1 MAQTKSD
8 TATTGSEEETSID
21 NPSATGSE
29 VAFVNFGGRQLAA
42 YDFGEDAGA
51 GFEDMSVKEQLIP
64 FITILQ
70 GLSPQVDRSG
80 PDYIEGAQI
89 GMLFETASK
98 ELYDI
103 KINNPESGIPFIPCW
118 REETYTEW
126 VPRNDVTLPKSGK
139 VIRGGSAGNGFR
151 GIHKPDEPAVREAMV
166 EAQKEFGRSWE
177 FRPLPFYNVDQNEET
192 ILLHQFNIGI
202 VYGWPELD
210 EMSAQRAMVAFV
222 STKIPVY
229 QAFMSTAKKIRY
241 MNPSTG
247 KLAEPSLYS
256 HQWRLGV
263 VPQENNKGKFYN
275 YRINLQKPLPW
286 HNSLVR
292 RDSVL
297 FALAKEFH
305 EQWRE
310 GQVKGDY
317 ASATE
322 AAGSDS
328 SRDGQAPSSGHRLDD
343 EIPF

>member
-1 MAQTKSD
+1 MAKTNENP
-8 TATTGSEEETSID
+8 TTLQDEQLAPETS
-21 NPSATGSE
+21 ATSSE
-29 VAFVNFGGRQLAA
+29 VAFVNFGGRQLAT
-42 YDFGEDAGA
+42 YDFGEDSGA

-70 GLSPQVDRSG
+70 GLSPQVDRSRAE
-80 PDYIEGAQI
+80 YVEGAQM
-89 GMLFETASK
+89 GMLFETASQ
-98 ELYDI
+98 ELYDV
-103 KINNPESGIPFIPCW
+103 KANNPESGLPFIPCW

-126 VPRNDVTLPKSGK
+126 VPRNDVTFPKSGK

-151 GIHKPDEPAVREAMV
+151 GVHKPDEPAVQAAMREA
-166 EAQKEFGRSWE
+166 QQEFGRSWE
-177 FRPLPFYNVDQNEET
+177 FRPLPFYNEDQNEDT
-192 ILLHQFNIGI
+192 VLLHQFNVGI

-210 EMSAQRAMVAFV
+210 EMSAQRAMIAFV

-229 QAFMSTAKKIRY
+229 QQFMTTARKIRY

-247 KLAEPSLYS
+247 KMTEPAFYS
-256 HQWRLGV
+256 HRWKLGV
-263 VPQENNKGKFYN
+263 VTQENAKGKFFN
-275 YRINLQKPLPW
+275 YRVGLEKPLPW

-297 FALAKEFH
+297 FGLAKEFY

-317 ASATE
+317 AT
-322 AAGSDS
+322 AAESTGGAQDSDGRS
-328 SRDGQAPSSGHRLDD
+328 SIASRSRMNDE